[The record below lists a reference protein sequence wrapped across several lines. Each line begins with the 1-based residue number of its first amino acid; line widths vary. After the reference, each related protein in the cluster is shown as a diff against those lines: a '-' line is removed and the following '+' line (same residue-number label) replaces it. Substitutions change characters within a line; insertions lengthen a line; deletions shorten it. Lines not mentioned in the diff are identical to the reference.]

1 MHSNNAGDSIDSLN
15 QKKTRFHS
23 SGTSNTLGFG
33 FNQKPLFEASYKVAY
48 LIAKNKKS
56 HAIGETLVKPCALE
70 MVEAVLG
77 KSQRNQIVAVPLS
90 NDVIRSRKCH
100 LIFWIIFCQ
109 N

>member
-1 MHSNNAGDSIDSLN
+1 MLA
-15 QKKTRFHS
+15 
-23 SGTSNTLGFG
+23 FG
-33 FNQKPLFEASYKVAY
+33 FKQKPIVEAFYKVAY